1 MIRLN
6 GTRWLAAALVCALG
20 AALWAPAASAQSP
33 DKGRD
38 KITILIFGPPSLGA
52 FLPPIV
58 KAQKLDEANNLDITF
73 EERPPDAYVAQFNS
87 GEFKV
92 GGSASLMTIGLADVR
107 GVKVSYLFNLFD
119 YWGTVVT
126 SRPEV
131 KTLKDLE
138 GRELA
143 AARSTTNYIMFEW
156 LAKRQGVDVSK
167 IKVVNTATPGLISF
181 ALADRADAVQVWEPA
196 YTIVISRK
204 PAISTLDAGTL
215 AAWKAFSGGGTR
227 IPYLGVAAHQDWIAQ
242 NKALIPRLYKTYAQA
257 AQWLTANPDEA
268 AKLITP
274 KSTPADQAAL
284 AASIRANERLAL
296 SLASADEVR
305 KEIQAVYRAGM
316 DSAFLPRMPSD
327 SSIYDG
333 PVK

>member
-1 MIRLN
+1 MTLLN
-6 GTRWLAAALVCALG
+6 CTRWFAVALACVLG
-20 AALWAPAASAQSP
+20 LSFWAPAALAQQ
-33 DKGRD
+33 RD
-38 KITILIFGPPSLGA
+38 KITIVIFSPPSLGA
-52 FLPPIV
+52 FLPPLI
-58 KAQKLDEANNLDITF
+58 KAQKLDAANNLDITF

-92 GGSASLMTIGLADVR
+92 GGSASLMTVGLADVR

-119 YWGTVVT
+119 FWGAVVT
-126 SRPEV
+126 SKPEV

-138 GRELA
+138 GRQLA

-167 IKVVNTATPGLISF
+167 IQVVNTAPPGLIGF
-181 ALADRADAVQVWEPA
+181 ALADRSDAVQIWDPA
-196 YTIVISRK
+196 YTTVISRK
-204 PAISTLDAGTL
+204 PAVRTLDMGTQ
-215 AAWKAFSGGGTR
+215 ATWKAFSGGGSR

-242 NKALIPRLYKTYAQA
+242 NKALIPRLYKAYAQA
-257 AQWLTANPDEA
+257 AQWLTANPDDA
-268 AKLITP
+268 AKLIAP
-274 KSTPADQAAL
+274 KATPADQAAL
-284 AASIRANERLAL
+284 AASIRANDRLSL

-316 DSAFLPRMPSD
+316 DSAFLPQLPSD
-327 SSIYDG
+327 SSIYGG

>member
-1 MIRLN
+1 MTLLN
-6 GTRWLAAALVCALG
+6 CTRWFAVALACVLG
-20 AALWAPAASAQSP
+20 LSFWAPAALAQQ
-33 DKGRD
+33 RD
-38 KITILIFGPPSLGA
+38 KITIVIFSPPSLGA
-52 FLPPIV
+52 FLPPLI
-58 KAQKLDEANNLDITF
+58 KAQKLDAANSIDITF

-92 GGSASLMTIGLADVR
+92 GGSASLMTVGLADVR

-119 YWGTVVT
+119 FWGAVVT
-126 SRPEV
+126 SKPEV

-138 GRELA
+138 GRQLA

-167 IKVVNTATPGLISF
+167 IQVVNTAPPGLIGF
-181 ALADRADAVQVWEPA
+181 ALADRSDAVQIWDPA
-196 YTIVISRK
+196 YTTVISRK
-204 PAISTLDAGTL
+204 PAVRTLDMGTQ
-215 AAWKAFSGGGTR
+215 ATWKAFSGGGSR

-242 NKALIPRLYKTYAQA
+242 NKALIPRLYKAYAQA

-268 AKLITP
+268 AKLIAP
-274 KSTPADQAAL
+274 KATPADQAAL
-284 AASIRANERLAL
+284 AASIRANDRLSL

-316 DSAFLPRMPSD
+316 DSAFLPQLPSD
-327 SSIYDG
+327 SSIYGG

>member
-1 MIRLN
+1 MMRLN
-6 GTRWLAAALVCALG
+6 CTRWLAVALACVLAVSFL
-20 AALWAPAASAQSP
+20 APAASAQQ
-33 DKGRD
+33 RD
-38 KITILIFGPPSLGA
+38 KITIVIFGPPSLGA
-52 FLPPIV
+52 FLPPLI

-73 EERPPDAYVAQFNS
+73 EERPPDAYVAAFNS

-92 GGSASLMTIGLADVR
+92 GGSAALMTLALADVR

-126 SRPEV
+126 SKPEV

-138 GRELA
+138 GRQLA
-143 AARSTTNYIMFEW
+143 AARSTTNYLMFEW

-167 IKVVNTATPGLISF
+167 IQVVNTAPAGLIGF
-181 ALADRADAVQVWEPA
+181 ALADRADAVQIWDPA
-196 YTIVISRK
+196 YTTVISRK
-204 PAISTLDAGTL
+204 PAIRTLDVGKQAT
-215 AAWKAFSGGGTR
+215 WKAFSGGGSR

-242 NKALIPRLYKTYAQA
+242 NKPLIPRLYKVYAEA

-284 AASIRANERLAL
+284 AASIRANDRLGL
-296 SLASADEVR
+296 SLASADEIR
-305 KEIQAVYRAGM
+305 KEIQAVYRAGL
-316 DSAFLPRMPSD
+316 DSAFLPQLPSD
-327 SSIYDG
+327 ASIYAG

>member
-1 MIRLN
+1 MTRVLTRRLALA
-6 GTRWLAAALVCALG
+6 LAASTLALG
-20 AALWAPAASAQSP
+20 SASGACAQAVE
-33 DKGRD
+33 KL
-38 KITILIFGPPSLGA
+38 TIVIFAPPSLGA
-52 FLPPIV
+52 LLPPVI
-58 KAQKLDEANNLDITF
+58 KAQKFDIANGLDITF
-73 EERPPDAYVAQFNS
+73 EERTPDAYATQFNS

-92 GGSASLMTIGLADVR
+92 GGSASLMTLGIADVR

-181 ALADRADAVQVWEPA
+181 ALADRADAIQIWEPA
-196 YTIVISRK
+196 YTIAISRK
-204 PAISTLDAGTL
+204 PGIRTLDDGTQ
-215 AAWKAFSGGGTR
+215 ATWKAFSGGSR

-242 NKALIPRLYKTYAQA
+242 NKALIPRIYKTYAQA

-268 AKLITP
+268 AKLVTP
-274 KSTPADQAAL
+274 KATPADQAAL

-296 SLASADEVR
+296 SLASAAEVR
-305 KEIQAVYRAGM
+305 KEIEAVYRAGM
-316 DSAFLPRMPSD
+316 DSNFLSRMPSD

-333 PVK
+333 PVQ

>member
-6 GTRWLAAALVCALG
+6 GARWLAAALACALG
-20 AALWAPAASAQSP
+20 AALWAPAASAQA
-33 DKGRD
+33 RD
-38 KITILIFGPPSLGA
+38 KITIVIFGPPSLGA
-52 FLPPIV
+52 FLPPVI
-58 KAQKLDEANNLDITF
+58 KAQKFDHANNLDITF

-119 YWGTVVT
+119 YWAAVVS

-143 AARSTTNYIMFEW
+143 AARATTSYVMFEW

-167 IKVVNTATPGLISF
+167 IKVVNTATPGLVSF
-181 ALADRADAVQVWEPA
+181 ALADRADAVQLWEPA
-196 YTIVISRK
+196 YTVLVSRK
-204 PAISTLDAGTL
+204 PAIRTLDIGTQ
-215 AAWKAFSGGGTR
+215 AAWKAFTGGGSR
-227 IPYLGVAAHQDWIAQ
+227 IPYLGVAAHHEWIAQ
-242 NKALIPRLYKTYAQA
+242 NKALIPRLYKSYEQA
-257 AQWLTANPDEA
+257 AKWLTANPDA
-268 AKLITP
+268 ASKLISP
-274 KSTPADQAAL
+274 KSTPADQEAL
-284 AASIRANERLAL
+284 AKSIRANDRLGL
-296 SLASADEVR
+296 SLAAASEVR
-305 KEIQAVYRAGM
+305 KEIDAVYRAGLE
-316 DSAFLPRMPSD
+316 SKFLPKAPSD
-327 SSIYDG
+327 ASIYGG

>member
-1 MIRLN
+1 MTLLKC
-6 GTRWLAAALVCALG
+6 TRWFAVALACVLG
-20 AALWAPAASAQSP
+20 LSFWAPAALAQQ
-33 DKGRD
+33 RD
-38 KITILIFGPPSLGA
+38 KITIVIFSPPSLGA
-52 FLPPIV
+52 FLPPLI
-58 KAQKLDEANNLDITF
+58 KAQKLDAANNLDITF

-92 GGSASLMTIGLADVR
+92 GGSASLMTVGLADVR

-119 YWGTVVT
+119 FWGAVVT
-126 SRPEV
+126 SKPEV

-138 GRELA
+138 GRQLA

-167 IKVVNTATPGLISF
+167 IQVVNTAPPGLIGF
-181 ALADRADAVQVWEPA
+181 ALADRSDAVQIWDPA
-196 YTIVISRK
+196 YTTVISRK
-204 PAISTLDAGTL
+204 PAVRTLDMGTQ
-215 AAWKAFSGGGTR
+215 ATWKAFSGGGSR

-242 NKALIPRLYKTYAQA
+242 NKALIPRLYKAYAQA

-268 AKLITP
+268 AKLIAP
-274 KSTPADQAAL
+274 KATPADQAAL
-284 AASIRANERLAL
+284 AASIRANDRLSL

-316 DSAFLPRMPSD
+316 DSAFLPQLPSD
-327 SSIYDG
+327 SSIYGG